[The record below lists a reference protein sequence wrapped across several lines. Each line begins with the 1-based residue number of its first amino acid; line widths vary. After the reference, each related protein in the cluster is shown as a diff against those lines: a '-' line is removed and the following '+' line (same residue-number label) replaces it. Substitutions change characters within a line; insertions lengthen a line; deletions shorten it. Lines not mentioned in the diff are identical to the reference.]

1 PSAGSTIADADSRGD
16 QPPSLLAVVRS
27 ERVLLVMLL
36 VTLAANLGSGGMDQ
50 VALPALAHGP
60 LRSGASGYGL
70 ILAAFGA
77 GALAGTLAA
86 GQIPGFRRPAVTGS
100 LAFLAE
106 AACIAAVPWLGTTV
120 AVAGAM
126 AAIGIANGFG
136 NVLTITAF
144 QRWAAP
150 SLLGRLMGLLLT
162 ASFGVFP
169 VSVVLAAFFTRDL
182 GPASFFLFA
191 ATTLAAA
198 LLAGLTQR
206 SWRDFGACP
215 GRSGVS
221 RAGPGPRGEAASR
234 CRPGRTG
241 PTGCRW

>member
-1 PSAGSTIADADSRGD
+1 
-16 QPPSLLAVVRS
+16 
-27 ERVLLVMLL
+27 MLL

-77 GALAGTLAA
+77 GALAGTLVA

-106 AACIAAVPWLGTTV
+106 AACIAAVPWLGSTV
-120 AVAGAM
+120 AVAAAM

-150 SLLGRLMGLLLT
+150 TLLGRLMGLILT

-169 VSVVLAAFFTRDL
+169 VSVVVAAFFTRDL

-191 ATTLAAA
+191 AAALAAA

-206 SWRDFGACP
+206 SWRDFG
-215 GRSGVS
+215 VS
-221 RAGPGPRGEAASR
+221 PVPGPPDTVLSDTVLPAEPPRDITTREGN
-234 CRPGRTG
+234 PV
-241 PTGCRW
+241 